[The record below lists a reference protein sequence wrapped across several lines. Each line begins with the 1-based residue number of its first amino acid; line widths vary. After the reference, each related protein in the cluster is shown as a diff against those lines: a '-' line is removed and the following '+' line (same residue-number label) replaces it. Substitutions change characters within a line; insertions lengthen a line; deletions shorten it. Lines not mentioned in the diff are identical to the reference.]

1 MHLANS
7 IHILNAFSHI
17 LHIVCS
23 FRTDIA
29 EFLICLA
36 TANIRKYRITDNFT
50 SIFTCTCTISIY
62 ILHSVNSVYSQRKLA
77 LKETCTIIWIG
88 KVSGAASVARE
99 SCRCRRTIHNY
110 ATRWIACKTSIILR
124 CQFGLG
130 QNRFEPYLFQL
141 MGNRIHD
148 MQQNVAAHSKL
159 SAVTEE
165 VK

>member
-1 MHLANS
+1 MLPSGSTRYKKSHLLNFFFMHSANS

-62 ILHSVNSVYSQRKLA
+62 TSFGEQCILTKKTGTQRNVYNHLDRESIRSRFCSTRKLPMPA
-77 LKETCTIIWIG
+77 HHSQLCDQVNCLQNK
-88 KVSGAASVARE
+88 
-99 SCRCRRTIHNY
+99 HH
-110 ATRWIACKTSIILR
+110 TS
-124 CQFGLG
+124 
-130 QNRFEPYLFQL
+130 
-141 MGNRIHD
+141 
-148 MQQNVAAHSKL
+148 L
-159 SAVTEE
+159 SI
-165 VK
+165 